1 MYIELDKVKYK
12 VEDIV
17 KIPGIARGIPLLD
30 IPVMSDEEWEKRA
43 KENAVSNY
51 RRETGRDP
59 ESIECALRWQRAR
72 FA

>member
-1 MYIELDKVKYK
+1 MYIELNKVKYK

-51 RRETGRDP
+51 R
-59 ESIECALRWQRAR
+59 
-72 FA
+72 